1 MLDPTVLLD
10 PAATRAGAM
19 IDAARADAA
28 QRPQVKAFFDDATFT
43 VSYVVRDPG
52 SKACAI
58 IDSVLDYDPASGR
71 TSQASADAVIAYVR
85 AEGLEVVWQLE
96 THAHADHLSAAPYLQ
111 AVLGGQLAIGENIV
125 RVQQTFGTLFNIGSD
140 FARDGRQ
147 FNHLFKDGEAF
158 GIGDLQGIA
167 LHVPGHTPACM
178 AYVIGEAVFVG
189 DTLFMPDY
197 GTARCDFPGGDA
209 ATLYRS
215 IQRLLTLPDATRV
228 FLCHDYK
235 APERADYAWETTIGD
250 QRRDNVHV
258 HAGVSEAAFVTLRE
272 ARDKTLGMPRLI
284 LPSVQVNMRGGHLPE
299 PEDNGVRYL
308 KIPLNAV

>member
-1 MLDPTVLLD
+1 MREP
-10 PAATRAGAM
+10 PPSP
-19 IDAARADAA
+19 DAAVNKARSIIEQALAA
-28 QRPQVKAFFDDATFT
+28 PVSRPLVQAFFDEATST
-43 VSYVVRDPG
+43 VSYVVRDPT
-52 SKACAI
+52 SSACAI
-58 IDSVLDYDPASGR
+58 IDSVLDYDAASGR
-71 TSQASADAVIAYVR
+71 TAERSADALIAHVKNQ
-85 AEGLEVVWQLE
+85 GLTVVWQLE

-111 AVLGGQLAIGENIV
+111 GALGGRLAIGEHIV
-125 RVQQTFGTLFNIGSD
+125 DVQSTFGKLFNAGPD

-147 FNHLFKDGEAF
+147 FDHLLKDGETF
-158 GIGDLQGIA
+158 SIGELRAIA

-178 AYVIGEAVFVG
+178 AYVIGDAIFVG

-209 ATLYRS
+209 ATLFAS
-215 IQRLLTLPDATRV
+215 ILRLLALPDKARV

-235 APERADYAWETTIGD
+235 APGRDVFAWETTIGA
-250 QRRDNVHV
+250 QRRDNIHV
-258 HAGVSEAAFVTLRE
+258 HAGVSQAEFVALRE
-272 ARDKTLGMPRLI
+272 ARDRTLDMPRLI